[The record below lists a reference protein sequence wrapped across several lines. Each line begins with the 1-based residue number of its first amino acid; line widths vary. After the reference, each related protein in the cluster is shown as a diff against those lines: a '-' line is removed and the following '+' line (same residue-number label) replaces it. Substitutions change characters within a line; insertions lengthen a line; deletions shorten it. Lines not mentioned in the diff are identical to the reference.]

1 MGHRTKGELRTRS
14 GCRKCRERRV
24 KCPEQRPICGHC
36 KRLGFTCRYEIKL
49 NWQDV
54 VLFESNDSTPRE
66 LPQDLLVSI
75 QSWMFLNTVHADFNP
90 DNFRTDLENKLDRPS
105 AQVEDLELEYQTEA
119 LAPYPQYLSPFRLGE
134 AESYLWSYFDQFM
147 TPQIVIDPGFNP
159 YRHIVLKMAACFQ
172 EGPLFQ
178 CVLAAAAN
186 QLQSIGR
193 DEYKSVVWLHRAKAL
208 RLLRSQISQLASAGA
223 DETGCRIAKDQVIAS
238 TIMLT
243 FFEISK
249 DCSDSWTVHSD
260 FARNFLSSRLKDI
273 GSMSAEQEA
282 LLYFAVTYFVSH
294 DILAATGG
302 TLVEAAEMVS
312 EMCKSTNNSTILGI
326 TGCSK
331 DLLTLISEITQMSL
345 LIEQSNTKPLPP
357 AVQQRRDNVER
368 HLHQLRQD
376 IPGEF
381 GSFKSEFI
389 IVAEVKR
396 LTAILYLYSRI
407 DGAGPHEPHMI
418 RITSQI
424 LSLLPKISLRTHTG
438 LWPLFIVATL
448 GVRPECDEDR
458 KFILS
463 RLTDLYQTRQLANVN
478 KARLIVEDVWRLRDL
493 RPEDSQ
499 GWSILQGRRHGAI
512 SLA

>member
-1 MGHRTKGELRTRS
+1 MGQRTKGELRTRS

-49 NWQDV
+49 SWQDV
-54 VLFESNDSTPRE
+54 VLFESHDRISQQ
-66 LPQDLLVSI
+66 LPEDLLVSI
-75 QSWMFLNTVHADFNP
+75 QSWMFLNTAQADFNP
-90 DNFRTDLENKLDRPS
+90 DSLFKDSPDHPLMQAVDLDLECQSD
-105 AQVEDLELEYQTEA
+105 A

-159 YRHIVLKMAACFQ
+159 YRHIVLKMAACSR

-186 QLQSIGR
+186 QLQSTGR
-193 DEYKSVVWLHRAKAL
+193 NEYKSVMWLHRAKAL
-208 RLLRSQISQLASAGA
+208 RLLRTQIAELASAETDGA
-223 DETGCRIAKDQVIAS
+223 GSRTSKDQVIAS

-260 FARNFLSSRLKDI
+260 FARSFLSSRLRDV
-273 GSMSAEQEA
+273 GRMSAEQES
-282 LLYFAVTYFVSH
+282 LLYFGVTYFVSH

-312 EMCKSTNNSTILGI
+312 EMCKSTNNPTILGI
-326 TGCSK
+326 TGCTK
-331 DLLTLISEITQMSL
+331 DLLILISEITQMSL
-345 LIEQSNTKPLPP
+345 LIGKSNKNQLPP
-357 AVQQRRDNVER
+357 AVQRRRDNVER
-368 HLHQLRQD
+368 LLHQLRQD

-381 GSFKSEFI
+381 GSFISEFAM
-389 IVAEVKR
+389 VAEVKR
-396 LTAILYLYSRI
+396 LTTILYLYSRI
-407 DGAGPHEPHMI
+407 DGAGPHEPHII

-458 KFILS
+458 KFLLG
-463 RLTDLYQTRQLANVN
+463 RLTELYHTRQLANVN

-499 GWSILQGRRHGAI
+499 GWNILEGRRHGAI

>member
-1 MGHRTKGELRTRS
+1 MGHRAKGELRTRS

-54 VLFESNDSTPRE
+54 VLFESNDGMTQE
-66 LPQDLLVSI
+66 LPEDLLISI
-75 QSWMFLNTVHADFNP
+75 QSWMFLNTVQADFNLDGGGP
-90 DNFRTDLENKLDRPS
+90 DIEDGEHPS
-105 AQVEDLELEYQTEA
+105 AQTVDLDLEYQSDV

-134 AESYLWSYFDQFM
+134 AEGYLWSYFDQFM
-147 TPQIVIDPGFNP
+147 APQIVIDPGFNP
-159 YRHIVLKMAACFQ
+159 YRHIVLKLASCFR
-172 EGPLFQ
+172 EGPLYQ
-178 CVLAAAAN
+178 CVLAVAAN
-186 QLQSIGR
+186 QLHSTGR
-193 DEYKSVVWLHRAKAL
+193 PEYKSVMWLHRAKAL
-208 RLLRSQISQLASAGA
+208 RLLRAQIARLASP
-223 DETGCRIAKDQVIAS
+223 ETEEVGCRASTDQVIAS
-238 TIMLT
+238 TIMLA

-260 FARNFLSSRLKDI
+260 FARSFLSSRLGDVR
-273 GSMSAEQEA
+273 SLSAEQEA

-302 TLVEAAEMVS
+302 TLVEAAGMVS

-326 TGCSK
+326 TGCTK
-331 DLLTLISEITQMSL
+331 DLLILISEITQMSL
-345 LIEQSNTKPLPP
+345 LIGQSSKKQLPP

-368 HLHQLRQD
+368 LLHQLRQD

-381 GSFKSEFI
+381 GSFKSEFAM
-389 IVAEVKR
+389 VAEVKR
-396 LTAILYLYSRI
+396 LTTILYLYSRI
-407 DGAGPHEPHMI
+407 DGAGPHEPHII

-458 KFILS
+458 KFLLS
-463 RLTDLYQTRQLANVN
+463 RLTELYETRQLANVH
-478 KARLIVEDVWRLRDL
+478 KARLIVEDVWKKRDL
-493 RPEDSQ
+493 RPEDSE